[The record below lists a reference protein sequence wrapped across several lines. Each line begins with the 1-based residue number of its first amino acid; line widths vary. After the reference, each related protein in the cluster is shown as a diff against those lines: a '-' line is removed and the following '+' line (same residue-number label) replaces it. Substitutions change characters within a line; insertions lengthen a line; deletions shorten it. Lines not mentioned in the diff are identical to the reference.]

1 MLDRR
6 LLQKIDWMLLASVL
20 SVPLI
25 GLIVLFSAGYNHS
38 SDLPITDI
46 SSLYLKSPSF
56 SKQLMFLLIGVII
69 MVAAASI
76 PSRWYFTLAP
86 VVYSASVT
94 LLILVALFGTVVKG
108 SRRWLDLGPI
118 NLQPAELTKM
128 GVILA
133 LARILSKLPPPRG
146 GYNFIQLLSPAILFL
161 VPMALIMKQPDL
173 GTALSLGAV
182 ASSMILFA
190 GIRPKLLVALIFGAM
205 LTLIPLWHSL
215 HQYQKNRIVALFNSE
230 ADPRGTGYHIIQSKI
245 AVGSGELFG
254 KGYLKGSQTQLEF
267 LPEHTTDFIF
277 SVLAEEWGF
286 LGCVCVICMY
296 LILVWMLIRV
306 TLKVRD
312 TFSVYLV
319 VGVTSQIAF
328 HAFVNMGMVVGLL
341 PVVGIPLP
349 MFSYGGSSLL
359 STLFGIGLVFGVYVR
374 RGLVGQ

>member
-56 SKQLMFLLIGVII
+56 SKQLMFLLIGVI
-69 MVAAASI
+69 I